1 VYKRNFL
8 GTWTKIKD
16 IRKPIV
22 GAVSG
27 FAVSRRGQ
35 RTSGFPLR
43 PKRMSGANDRL
54 TARRRM

>member
-1 VYKRNFL
+1 MTDDAVAEVYKRNFL

-27 FAVSRRGQ
+27 FAVSRCG
-35 RTSGFPLR
+35 
-43 PKRMSGANDRL
+43 
-54 TARRRM
+54 